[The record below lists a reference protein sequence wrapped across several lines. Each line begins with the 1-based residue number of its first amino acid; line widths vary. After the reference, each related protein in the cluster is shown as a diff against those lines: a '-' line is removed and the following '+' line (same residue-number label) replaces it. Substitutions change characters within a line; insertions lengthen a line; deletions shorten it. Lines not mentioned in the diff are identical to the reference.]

1 MPDVQEVFHMAT
13 QKVRPDPGFP
23 DRQQELQHKRLR
35 DRRLGAFAVVAVI
48 AIAAIAIFLG
58 TRGGERTSK
67 PADQPSPS
75 FVPLADPEAVGV
87 AANFVGAFRHL
98 DATQAERLIAD
109 GADITGVTGTGSTPD
124 DLRGEMAWL
133 AATGFKQH
141 YGPCGPTGSS
151 TLGTEVSCSFEF
163 HALRSDEF
171 GRGPFAR
178 SSMDLT
184 IDQGKVVVAS
194 LTLNTETFSPRVWEP
209 FAAWVS
215 EHYPGDVDVMYTE
228 PMSLESH
235 TPASIRLWRQH
246 TKEYAQDASST
257 R

>member
-1 MPDVQEVFHMAT
+1 MPDVQEVFRMAT
-13 QKVRPDPGFP
+13 QKVRPDPGFA
-23 DRQQELQHKRLR
+23 DRQQGLQHKRLR
-35 DRRLGAFAVVAVI
+35 DRKLGAFAVVAVI
-48 AIAAIAIFLG
+48 GIAAVAIFLG
-58 TRGGERTSK
+58 TRGGERTST
-67 PADQPSPS
+67 PVDQPSPS

-87 AANFVGAFRHL
+87 ASNFVGAFSHL
-98 DATQAERLIAD
+98 DATQAKRLIAD
-109 GADITGVTGTGSTPD
+109 GADITGLTETGSTSG
-124 DLRGEMAWL
+124 DLRREMAWL

-141 YGPCGPTGSS
+141 YGPCVPSGSS

-171 GRGPFAR
+171 GRGPFTG

-194 LTLNTETFSPRVWEP
+194 WTLNTETFSPRVWEP

-215 EHYPGDVDVMYTE
+215 QHYPGDVDVMYAQ

-246 TKEYAQDASST
+246 TKEYAQDASPT

>member
-1 MPDVQEVFHMAT
+1 MAT
-13 QKVRPDPGFP
+13 QKVRPDPGFT
-23 DRQQELQHKRLR
+23 DRQQGLQHKRVR
-35 DRRLGAFAVVAVI
+35 DRRLGAFAMVAVI
-48 AIAAIAIFLG
+48 GVAAIAIFIG
-58 TRGGERTSK
+58 TRGGARTST
-67 PADQPSPS
+67 PVDQPSPS
-75 FVPLADPEAVGV
+75 FAPLPDPEAVGV
-87 AANFVGAFRHL
+87 AANFVRAFRHL
-98 DATQAERLIAD
+98 DAAQAQRLIAD
-109 GADITGVTGTGSTPD
+109 GADITGVTGTGSTSR
-124 DLRGEMAWL
+124 DLRRDMAWL

-141 YGPCGPTGSS
+141 YGPCMPSGSS
-151 TLGTEVSCSFEF
+151 ALGTDVSCSFAF
-163 HALRSDEF
+163 HALRSDEL
-171 GRGPFAR
+171 GRGPFGG

-215 EHYPGDVDVMYTE
+215 EHYPGDVDVMYTQ

-246 TKEYAQDASST
+246 TQEYAHDASST